1 VGENWESFLKTLREE
16 LERDLEN
23 TIAEARKEGEKII
36 HQVFLEASKE
46 ASGLLDRRL
55 REYRE
60 REQRERAYIE
70 IEARKKLLEV
80 REKIIEETLNEALK
94 RLENLPRDE
103 KYERILEVLLVEG
116 MEEIGGKEFRV
127 YVNAKDKEI
136 MEKVA
141 KKVSKERGIKI
152 EVAEEAARTVG
163 GVIVENPEG
172 NIRYYNTF
180 ETRLKKMRERIV
192 KDVYK
197 ILFR

>member
-1 VGENWESFLKTLREE
+1 MGENWESFLKTLREE